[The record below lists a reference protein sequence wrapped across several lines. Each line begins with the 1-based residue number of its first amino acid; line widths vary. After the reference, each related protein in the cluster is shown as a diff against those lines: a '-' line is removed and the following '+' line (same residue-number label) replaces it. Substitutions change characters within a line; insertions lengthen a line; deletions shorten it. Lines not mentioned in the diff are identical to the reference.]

1 VVVCLERGADLH
13 MATATHCL
21 LLQIG
26 STFLVLAL
34 PGSPGQRAVKL
45 VCACVCVCLCV
56 QWLLMCCVARSVPAR
71 RSFAVAEYS
80 RVHRPTIDVIQ
91 QTIDIMPTTIDT
103 QERQSMT
110 VDRWF
115 QRVTVACK
123 LAIHC

>member
-1 VVVCLERGADLH
+1 MVVCLERDADLH

-21 LLQIG
+21 LLHIG
-26 STFLVLAL
+26 STFLVLAH
-34 PGSPGQRAVKL
+34 PGSPGQRAIKL

-80 RVHRPTIDVIQ
+80 RVHRPTID
-91 QTIDIMPTTIDT
+91 IMPTTIDT